1 MNEVAKLTMGGL
13 DPPIQTYKC
22 WMAGS
27 EAGHGEEMVNNFNPK
42 LL

>member
-1 MNEVAKLTMGGL
+1 MNGIIKLTMGGP
-13 DPPIQTYKC
+13 DPPIQAYKC

-27 EAGHGEEMVNNFNPK
+27 EPGHGEEMVCNTNPK